1 MDEIDTKPLPKIDFE
16 VTLNELERRL
26 IVRALLRRIESN
38 EIGLGERRQIAELIG
53 KLSRS
58 R

>member
-16 VTLNELERRL
+16 VTLNEIERRL

-38 EIGLGERRQIAELIG
+38 EIGLGERQQIAELIG